1 MKRLGDAYAQVASCT
16 APGQGA
22 EFAAHLKLVR
32 RIAAHFRGRLPAAI
46 EHSDLVQAGI
56 VGLMEAI
63 EAFDP
68 ERGNDFETFAKL
80 RIRGAML
87 DEIRRAAWAPRSTVK
102 VAVEARAA
110 ATRIA
115 NESGSP
121 ATHRQIADQLGLDV
135 ARYHELRGR
144 NQGLS
149 GSVTL
154 DEIDFAS
161 EEPTPE
167 QAVSEESVRHALKL
181 GIAALSERDKTVVA
195 LYYDREL
202 TLREIGAVLEVSE
215 SRVSQMLTAI
225 ARRLRSA
232 MDGSGDGTASNQ
244 DRDQRR
250 KQALRSRSSGRKD
263 EGLQG
268 QSQSQAG
275 ARRGE
280 VPCS

>member
-1 MKRLGDAYAQVASCT
+1 MKGPGDAYSKVASST
-16 APGQGA
+16 APDTGA
-22 EFAAHLKLVR
+22 DFASHFKLVKR
-32 RIAAHFRGRLPAAI
+32 VAAHFRGRLPAAI

-110 ATRIA
+110 ATRIE
-115 NESGSP
+115 NEKGVP
-121 ATHRQIADQLGLDV
+121 ATHRQIADKLGLDV
-135 ARYHELRGR
+135 GRYHELRGR
-144 NQGLS
+144 NQGLA

-154 DEIDFAS
+154 EEISFVS
-161 EEPTPE
+161 EEPTPDEVADE
-167 QAVSEESVRHALKL
+167 QSIRAALKQ
-181 GIAALSERDKTVVA
+181 GIASLSEREKTIVA

-225 ARRLRSA
+225 AKQLRSLIN
-232 MDGSGDGTASNQ
+232 GSSEGASKKTGQ
-244 DRDQRR
+244 VTGKALSSPLESAR
-250 KQALRSRSSGRKD
+250 KNGELRG
-263 EGLQG
+263 
-268 QSQSQAG
+268 
-275 ARRGE
+275 
-280 VPCS
+280 

>member
-1 MKRLGDAYAQVASCT
+1 MKRLGDAYAEVACST
-16 APGQGA
+16 APQA
-22 EFAAHLKLVR
+22 AVAADFAGHFKLVKR
-32 RIAAHFRGRLPAAI
+32 VAAHFRGRLPAAI
-46 EHSDLVQAGI
+46 EHADLVQAGL

-63 EAFDP
+63 DAFDP

-115 NESGSP
+115 NETGMP
-121 ATHRQIADQLGLDV
+121 ATHRQIAEQLGLDV

-144 NQGLS
+144 NQGLA

-154 DEIDFAS
+154 EELDFVSDEIAPDEAADEDS
-161 EEPTPE
+161 IH
-167 QAVSEESVRHALKL
+167 RALKQ
-181 GIAALSERDKTVVA
+181 GIAALSEREKTVVA

-225 ARRLRSA
+225 AKKLRGL
-232 MDGSGDGTASNQ
+232 MDGDGNPQPQHRQRQPKRQASP
-244 DRDQRR
+244 
-250 KQALRSRSSGRKD
+250 
-263 EGLQG
+263 
-268 QSQSQAG
+268 
-275 ARRGE
+275 GE
-280 VPCS
+280 ATCS

>member
-1 MKRLGDAYAQVASCT
+1 MKRPGDACSEVASST
-16 APGQGA
+16 APHAGA
-22 EFAAHLKLVR
+22 DFASHFKLVKR
-32 RIAAHFRGRLPAAI
+32 VAAHFRGRLPAAI

-110 ATRIA
+110 ATRIE
-115 NESGSP
+115 NEKGVP
-121 ATHRQIADQLGLDV
+121 ATHRQIADELGLEV
-135 ARYHELRGR
+135 GRYHELRGR
-144 NQGLS
+144 NQGLA

-154 DEIDFAS
+154 EEINFAS
-161 EEPTPE
+161 EEPTPDEVADE
-167 QAVSEESVRHALKL
+167 QSIRAALKQ
-181 GIAALSERDKTVVA
+181 GIASLSEREKTIVA

-225 ARRLRSA
+225 AKQLRSLIN
-232 MDGSGDGTASNQ
+232 GSSEGATKKTGQVTGKVPPPPRESA
-244 DRDQRR
+244 R
-250 KQALRSRSSGRKD
+250 KNGELRG
-263 EGLQG
+263 
-268 QSQSQAG
+268 
-275 ARRGE
+275 
-280 VPCS
+280 

>member
-1 MKRLGDAYAQVASCT
+1 MKRPGDAYSEVASST
-16 APGQGA
+16 APHAGA
-22 EFAAHLKLVR
+22 DFASHFKLVKR
-32 RIAAHFRGRLPAAI
+32 VAAHFRGRLPAAI

-110 ATRIA
+110 ATRIE
-115 NESGSP
+115 NEKGVP
-121 ATHRQIADQLGLDV
+121 ATHRQIADELGLDV
-135 ARYHELRGR
+135 GRYLELRGR
-144 NQGLS
+144 NQGLA

-154 DEIDFAS
+154 EEINFAS
-161 EEPTPE
+161 EEPTPDQVADE
-167 QAVSEESVRHALKL
+167 QSIRAALKR
-181 GIAALSERDKTVVA
+181 GIASLSDREKTVVA

-225 ARRLRSA
+225 AKQLRSLIN
-232 MDGSGDGTASNQ
+232 GS
-244 DRDQRR
+244 
-250 KQALRSRSSGRKD
+250 
-263 EGLQG
+263 
-268 QSQSQAG
+268 SQSATEQIGRGHGKAPPRPRES
-275 ARRGE
+275 ARKNGELRG
-280 VPCS
+280 

>member
-1 MKRLGDAYAQVASCT
+1 MKRLGDAYSEVAAST
-16 APGQGA
+16 APNTGA
-22 EFAAHLKLVR
+22 DFAAHFKLVKR
-32 RIAAHFRGRLPAAI
+32 VAAHFRGRLPAAI

-110 ATRIA
+110 ANRIA
-115 NESGSP
+115 NDKGMP
-121 ATHRQIADQLGLDV
+121 ATHKEIADELGLDV
-135 ARYHELRGR
+135 GRYHELRGR
-144 NQGLS
+144 NQGLA

-154 DEIDFAS
+154 EEINFAS
-161 EEPTPE
+161 EEPTPDQLADE
-167 QAVSEESVRHALKL
+167 DSIRAALKQ
-181 GIAALSERDKTVVA
+181 GIASLSDREKTVVA

-225 ARRLRSA
+225 AKRLRA
-232 MDGSGDGTASNQ
+232 LIDGDIDVGGAV
-244 DRDQRR
+244 
-250 KQALRSRSSGRKD
+250 ALRPSEATQKNG
-263 EGLQG
+263 EL
-268 QSQSQAG
+268 
-275 ARRGE
+275 RG
-280 VPCS
+280 

>member
-1 MKRLGDAYAQVASCT
+1 MKRPGDAYSEVASST
-16 APGQGA
+16 APHAGA
-22 EFAAHLKLVR
+22 DFASHFKLVKR
-32 RIAAHFRGRLPAAI
+32 VAAHFRGRLPAAI

-110 ATRIA
+110 ATRIE
-115 NESGSP
+115 NEKGVP
-121 ATHRQIADQLGLDV
+121 ATHRQIADELGLEV
-135 ARYHELRGR
+135 GRYHELRGR
-144 NQGLS
+144 NQGLA

-154 DEIDFAS
+154 EEINFAS
-161 EEPTPE
+161 EEPTPDEVADE
-167 QAVSEESVRHALKL
+167 QSIRAALKQ
-181 GIAALSERDKTVVA
+181 GIASLSEREKTIVA

-225 ARRLRSA
+225 AKQLRSLIN
-232 MDGSGDGTASNQ
+232 GSSEGATKKTGQVTGKVPPPTRESA
-244 DRDQRR
+244 R
-250 KQALRSRSSGRKD
+250 KHGELRG
-263 EGLQG
+263 
-268 QSQSQAG
+268 
-275 ARRGE
+275 
-280 VPCS
+280 

>member
-1 MKRLGDAYAQVASCT
+1 MKRLGDAYSEVASST
-16 APGQGA
+16 APNVA
-22 EFAAHLKLVR
+22 ADFAVHLKLVKR
-32 RIAAHFRGRLPAAI
+32 VAAHFRGRLPAAI

-115 NESGSP
+115 NEKGMP
-121 ATHRQIADQLGLDV
+121 ATHRQIADELGLDV
-135 ARYHELRGR
+135 GRYHELRGR
-144 NQGLS
+144 NQGLA

-154 DEIDFAS
+154 EEINFAS
-161 EEPTPE
+161 EEPTPD
-167 QAVSEESVRHALKL
+167 QLADADSIRAALKQ
-181 GIAALSERDKTVVA
+181 GIASLSDREKTVVA
-195 LYYDREL
+195 LYYDQEL

-225 ARRLRSA
+225 AKQLR
-232 MDGSGDGTASNQ
+232 GLISGDGKTSSTEAPRPRESS
-244 DRDQRR
+244 R
-250 KQALRSRSSGRKD
+250 KNGELRG
-263 EGLQG
+263 
-268 QSQSQAG
+268 
-275 ARRGE
+275 
-280 VPCS
+280 

>member
-1 MKRLGDAYAQVASCT
+1 MRRLGDAYAEVACST
-16 APGQGA
+16 APQA
-22 EFAAHLKLVR
+22 AVAADFASHFKLVKR
-32 RIAAHFRGRLPAAI
+32 VAAHFRGRLPAAI
-46 EHSDLVQAGI
+46 EHADLVQAGL

-110 ATRIA
+110 AARIV
-115 NESGSP
+115 NETGEP
-121 ATHRQIADQLGLDV
+121 ATHRQIAEQLGLDV
-135 ARYHELRGR
+135 SRYHELRGR
-144 NQGLS
+144 NQGLA

-154 DEIDFAS
+154 DEIDFVS
-161 EEPTPE
+161 DEPLPDEVADE
-167 QAVSEESVRHALKL
+167 QSIQQALKQ
-181 GIAALSERDKTVVA
+181 GIAELSDREKTVVA

-225 ARRLRSA
+225 AKKLRGL
-232 MDGSGDGTASNQ
+232 MNGDAKEAPQS
-244 DRDQRR
+244 RAARARR
-250 KQALRSRSSGRKD
+250 KLPGSEVASRI
-263 EGLQG
+263 E
-268 QSQSQAG
+268 
-275 ARRGE
+275 
-280 VPCS
+280 

>member
-1 MKRLGDAYAQVASCT
+1 VKGPGDAYSKVASST
-16 APGQGA
+16 APHLSA
-22 EFAAHLKLVR
+22 DFASHFKLVKR
-32 RIAAHFRGRLPAAI
+32 VAAHFRGRLPAAI

-110 ATRIA
+110 ATRIE
-115 NESGSP
+115 NDQGVP
-121 ATHRQIADQLGLDV
+121 ATHRQIASELGLDV
-135 ARYHELRGR
+135 NRYHDLRGR
-144 NQGLS
+144 NQGLA

-154 DEIDFAS
+154 EEINFAS
-161 EEPTPE
+161 EEPTPD
-167 QAVSEESVRHALKL
+167 QVVDAQSIHTALKR
-181 GIAALSERDKTVVA
+181 GIASLSEREKTVVA

-225 ARRLRSA
+225 AKQLRA
-232 MDGSGDGTASNQ
+232 LMNGSIESTPECIKRGDG
-244 DRDQRR
+244 
-250 KQALRSRSSGRKD
+250 K
-263 EGLQG
+263 
-268 QSQSQAG
+268 
-275 ARRGE
+275 ARPKSPGTG
-280 VPCS
+280 

>member
-1 MKRLGDAYAQVASCT
+1 MKRLGDTYSKVASST
-16 APGQGA
+16 APHAGTD
-22 EFAAHLKLVR
+22 FASHFKLVKR
-32 RIAAHFRGRLPAAI
+32 VAAHFRGRLPTAI

-110 ATRIA
+110 ATRIE
-115 NESGSP
+115 NEKGVP
-121 ATHRQIADQLGLDV
+121 ATHHQIADELGLDV
-135 ARYHELRGR
+135 GRYHELRGR
-144 NQGLS
+144 NQGLA

-154 DEIDFAS
+154 EEINFAS
-161 EEPTPE
+161 EEPTPDEVADE
-167 QAVSEESVRHALKL
+167 QSIRAALKQ
-181 GIAALSERDKTVVA
+181 GIASLSEREKTIVA

-215 SRVSQMLTAI
+215 SRVSQMLTTI
-225 ARRLRSA
+225 ATQLRSV
-232 MDGSGDGTASNQ
+232 MN
-244 DRDQRR
+244 
-250 KQALRSRSSGRKD
+250 
-263 EGLQG
+263 GLSESAIEQIGQG
-268 QSQSQAG
+268 HGKAPP
-275 ARRGE
+275 RPGE
-280 VPCS
+280 VTGKSRQLRG

>member
-1 MKRLGDAYAQVASCT
+1 
-16 APGQGA
+16 
-22 EFAAHLKLVR
+22 
-32 RIAAHFRGRLPAAI
+32 LPAAI

-110 ATRIA
+110 ATRIE
-115 NESGSP
+115 NERGVP
-121 ATHRQIADQLGLDV
+121 ATHRQIASELGLDV
-135 ARYHELRGR
+135 GRYHELRGR
-144 NQGLS
+144 NQGLA

-154 DEIDFAS
+154 EEINFAS
-161 EEPTPE
+161 EEPTPD
-167 QAVSEESVRHALKL
+167 QVADDQSIRTALKQ
-181 GIAALSERDKTVVA
+181 GIASLSEREKTVVA

-225 ARRLRSA
+225 AKQLRSLING
-232 MDGSGDGTASNQ
+232 GSEGATKKTGQVTGKVPTPPRASV
-244 DRDQRR
+244 R
-250 KQALRSRSSGRKD
+250 KNGELRG
-263 EGLQG
+263 
-268 QSQSQAG
+268 
-275 ARRGE
+275 
-280 VPCS
+280 

>member
-1 MKRLGDAYAQVASCT
+1 MKRLGDAYSEVASST
-16 APGQGA
+16 APGAGA
-22 EFAAHLKLVR
+22 EFAAHFKLVK
-32 RIAAHFRGRLPAAI
+32 RIAAHFRGRLPPAI
-46 EHSDLVQAGI
+46 EHSDLVQVGI

-63 EAFDP
+63 EVFDP

-115 NESGSP
+115 NENGSP
-121 ATHRQIADQLGLDV
+121 ATHRQIADRLGLDI

-144 NQGLS
+144 NQGLA

-154 DEIDFAS
+154 DEINFAS
-161 EEPTPE
+161 EEQTPE
-167 QAVSEESVRHALKL
+167 QAADEASIRNALRQ
-181 GIAALSERDKTVVA
+181 GIAELSERDKTVVA

-225 ARRLRSA
+225 AKRLRAA
-232 MDGSGDGTASNQ
+232 MESGGGGAATPQVRGEPRIAP
-244 DRDQRR
+244 
-250 KQALRSRSSGRKD
+250 SRPGVMTRQNV
-263 EGLQG
+263 EPQV
-268 QSQSQAG
+268 QSQSRAIDRPG
-275 ARRGE
+275 D
-280 VPCS
+280 VSCS

>member
-1 MKRLGDAYAQVASCT
+1 MKGPGDAYSKVASST
-16 APGQGA
+16 APDTGSD
-22 EFAAHLKLVR
+22 FASHFKLVKR
-32 RIAAHFRGRLPAAI
+32 VAAHFRGRLPAAI

-110 ATRIA
+110 AARIE
-115 NESGSP
+115 NEKGVP
-121 ATHRQIADQLGLDV
+121 ATHRQIADELGLDV
-135 ARYHELRGR
+135 GRYHELRGR
-144 NQGLS
+144 NQGLA

-154 DEIDFAS
+154 EEINFAS
-161 EEPTPE
+161 EEATPDEVADE
-167 QAVSEESVRHALKL
+167 QSIRAALKQ
-181 GIAALSERDKTVVA
+181 GIASLSEREKTIVA

-225 ARRLRSA
+225 AKQLRSLIN
-232 MDGSGDGTASNQ
+232 GSSEGASKKMGQ
-244 DRDQRR
+244 VTGKALSSPRESAR
-250 KQALRSRSSGRKD
+250 KNGELRG
-263 EGLQG
+263 
-268 QSQSQAG
+268 
-275 ARRGE
+275 
-280 VPCS
+280 

>member
-1 MKRLGDAYAQVASCT
+1 MKRPGDAYSEVASST
-16 APGQGA
+16 APHAGA
-22 EFAAHLKLVR
+22 DFASHFKLVKR
-32 RIAAHFRGRLPAAI
+32 VAAHFRGRLPAAI

-110 ATRIA
+110 ATRIE
-115 NESGSP
+115 NEKGVP
-121 ATHRQIADQLGLDV
+121 ATHRQIADELGLEV
-135 ARYHELRGR
+135 GRYHELRGR
-144 NQGLS
+144 NQGLA

-154 DEIDFAS
+154 EEINFAS
-161 EEPTPE
+161 EAPTPDEVADE
-167 QAVSEESVRHALKL
+167 QSIRAALKQ
-181 GIAALSERDKTVVA
+181 GIASLSEREKTIVA

-225 ARRLRSA
+225 AKQLRSLIN
-232 MDGSGDGTASNQ
+232 GSSEGATKKTGQVTGKVPPPTRESA
-244 DRDQRR
+244 R
-250 KQALRSRSSGRKD
+250 KNGELRG
-263 EGLQG
+263 
-268 QSQSQAG
+268 
-275 ARRGE
+275 
-280 VPCS
+280 

>member
-1 MKRLGDAYAQVASCT
+1 MKRLGDSYAQVASST
-16 APGQGA
+16 APGAAA
-22 EFAAHLKLVR
+22 EFAAHFKLVR

-63 EAFDP
+63 DAFDA

-144 NQGLS
+144 NQGLA

-154 DEIDFAS
+154 DEINFAS
-161 EEPTPE
+161 EELTPE
-167 QAVSEESVRHALKL
+167 QAADEDSIRAALKR
-181 GIAALSERDKTVVA
+181 GIAALSDREKTVVA

-225 ARRLRSA
+225 AKRLRAS
-232 MDGSGDGTASNQ
+232 MDGAGDGPETGPKRPRSGI
-244 DRDQRR
+244 R
-250 KQALRSRSSGRKD
+250 KSG
-263 EGLQG
+263 EMQG
-268 QSQSQAG
+268 
-275 ARRGE
+275 
-280 VPCS
+280 